1 MRQKGNEGR
10 QNIQKKAVK
19 VAKKQAGRP
28 FEWTQGHQGG
38 NCCKTQR
45 HRGVPDGKA
54 NVKVADE
61 GIRAPNW
68 QVGIAF

>member
-10 QNIQKKAVK
+10 QNSQNKIMK

-38 NCCKTQR
+38 NCCET
-45 HRGVPDGKA
+45 
-54 NVKVADE
+54 E
-61 GIRAPNW
+61 GIG
-68 QVGIAF
+68 GIPGLVKRI

>member
-10 QNIQKKAVK
+10 QNIKKKAVK

-38 NCCKTQR
+38 NCCKTEGMG
-45 HRGVPDGKA
+45 GVPGL
-54 NVKVADE
+54 VKR
-61 GIRAPNW
+61 I
-68 QVGIAF
+68 